1 MPEVTSS
8 STGQVAPSFFFFFF
22 FPYLPQDQV
31 GEKYVFRLHDHIISD
46 QSAAS
51 IANHPCIGNP
61 NTGGG
66 INNERKKPKHHW
78 QGAEHDIRSRATISR
93 YSLSPPRPL
102 SELQVDRRCECVPI
116 KPSSRSTSLPSLS
129 SSHWHFS
136 PPLELASFISATL
149 SLAASF
155 STTHTTG
162 TNGHSYCSGGRSI
175 EDARGSRYVGWTG
188 LATVF

>member
-1 MPEVTSS
+1 MKEKSQNITGREQ
-8 STGQVAPSFFFFFF
+8 STTFGHVPRYPDIPS
-22 FPYLPQDQV
+22 PLPD
-31 GEKYVFRLHDHIISD
+31 
-46 QSAAS
+46 
-51 IANHPCIGNP
+51 
-61 NTGGG
+61 
-66 INNERKKPKHHW
+66 
-78 QGAEHDIRSRATISR
+78 
-93 YSLSPPRPL
+93 PL

-116 KPSSRSTSLPSLS
+116 KPLSRSTSLPSLS

-149 SLAASF
+149 SLAVSF